1 MIITIVTMM
10 TMTMTTMKMMLKLEQ
25 ALGLS
30 AMHPTQYKMI
40 GDNNDDIAGEAD
52 ENQDN
57 DDNYNNDDDVGIGT
71 GGNRAFGNAPNSMQ
85 NDW

>member
-1 MIITIVTMM
+1 MTIT
-10 TMTMTTMKMMLKLEQ
+10 TMTMMLELEQ
-25 ALGLS
+25 EALGLS
-30 AMHPTQYKMI
+30 AIHPTQYKMI
-40 GDNNDDIAGEAD
+40 GDNNDDIDGDAD

-71 GGNRAFGNAPNSMQ
+71 GGVRAFGNAPNSMQ